1 MRRGRR
7 RRREEEGGGR
17 EREMEGEKGEA
28 FFFPSKVAGGDSR
41 RFFSFFLFASSFFH
55 LLLTSFAF
63 FLSLS
68 FSLTHSPLS
77 LYHSSSSS
85 QDVLKYYGAT
95 EYGSGPP
102 ALGSRSPR
110 ESFDPRGARFLR
122 ERGTYAQP
130 QPHP

>member
-1 MRRGRR
+1 VAIRG
-7 RRREEEGGGR
+7 G
-17 EREMEGEKGEA
+17 
-28 FFFPSKVAGGDSR
+28 FFLSSFLPPLSST
-41 RFFSFFLFASSFFH
+41 FFSP
-55 LLLTSFAF
+55 
-63 FLSLS
+63 LSLS
-68 FSLTHSPLS
+68 FSHSLSLSLTHSLS

>member
-1 MRRGRR
+1 
-7 RRREEEGGGR
+7 
-17 EREMEGEKGEA
+17 MEGEKGEA

-68 FSLTHSPLS
+68 FSLSLTHSLS